1 MKFNNPLHATLYY
14 RSQKTDLEVPPSH
27 VATPSHHIHG
37 QVSALNV
44 SENEEERERDARF
57 TRASV
62 LIVVA
67 FGLCHTLRL
76 ITNFIEMFCNRL
88 NLPHVRPFLNPN
100 SKGHF
105 PHEKLKIKK
114 NLPAF

>member
-1 MKFNNPLHATLYY
+1 MSTLYS
-14 RSQKTDLEVPPSH
+14 RSGKTDLEVPPSG
-27 VATPSHHIHG
+27 VATPSHHIYG
-37 QVSALNV
+37 QVSVLNAQ
-44 SENEEERERDARF
+44 ENEEERERDARF

-88 NLPHVRPFLNPN
+88 ALPHVR
-100 SKGHF
+100 
-105 PHEKLKIKK
+105 
-114 NLPAF
+114 

>member
-1 MKFNNPLHATLYY
+1 MPAAT
-14 RSQKTDLEVPPSH
+14 
-27 VATPSHHIHG
+27 SHHIHG
-37 QVSALNV
+37 QVSVLNV

-76 ITNFIEMFCNRL
+76 ITNFIEMFIDRV
-88 NLPHVRPFLNPN
+88 NLPDVRIKVY
-100 SKGHF
+100 KG
-105 PHEKLKIKK
+105 E
-114 NLPAF
+114 